1 MRKIFFCVLIF
12 SYSFIIS
19 GLIFSQGKGKQ
30 FSEGSTVYDMVDP
43 KTLEIDGD
51 FYMESYKANANAKV
65 KKIDVNVQADA
76 KFFNAPNLTFRYGL
90 AKNLEMQVITG
101 YTGVLTNGTVVL
113 RTKKNRIVSVSKNVT
128 GLDALGLGLKVGL
141 FSNKGARPSAA
152 ITGIMT
158 LPNVGVPLFAPNNV
172 GSEFDLDLY
181 NELSDDFDLQY
192 GAGIVWSGYNEDTH
206 PSYLYGITPGL
217 NLSDFAGIYLDL
229 NGSLEKGVSTDNRV
243 DLDLSFALNDNITLD
258 IYAGTSFNIKKFY
271 FIGSSFTA
279 TIPF

>member
-1 MRKIFFCVLIF
+1 MNKTLFFLLVSVLMLF
-12 SYSFIIS
+12 SVKS
-19 GLIFSQGKGKQ
+19 FSQGKNK
-30 FSEGSTVYDMVDP
+30 SEGSTVYDMVDP
-43 KTLEIDGD
+43 KTMEIDGD

-90 AKNLEMQVITG
+90 GKNLEMQVITG
-101 YTGVLTNGTVVL
+101 YTGVLTNGNVVI
-113 RTKKNRIVSVSKNVT
+113 RTKKNIAISVNKNVT

-141 FSNKGARPSAA
+141 FSNKGSRPSAA

-192 GAGIVWSGYNEDTH
+192 GAGIVWTGFNEDAH

-217 NLSDFAGIYLDL
+217 NLSDFAGLYLDL
-229 NGSLEKGVSTDNRV
+229 NGSLEKGVSTDNRI

-258 IYAGTSFNIKKFY
+258 VYAGTSFNIKKFY